1 MTNSTNNYAI
11 YLGNNCIATVDDTE
25 IAYEAYRKTV
35 ELADMLGTTASLVWV
50 DSGEVVA
57 CSNDEDEWDED
68 FDYIDE
74 SDESGFDPYM
84 GCYTGDC

>member
-11 YLGNNCIATVDDTE
+11 YLGNNCIATIDGTE
-25 IAYEAYRKTV
+25 IAYEAYRKAV
-35 ELADMLGTTASLVWV
+35 ELADMLGICASLVWV

-57 CSNDEDEWDED
+57 CSDDED
-68 FDYIDE
+68 DYDRDYEPDIDE
-74 SDESGFDPYM
+74 CGYDPYM

>member
-11 YLGNNCIATVDDTE
+11 YLGNNCIATIDGTE
-25 IAYEAYRKTV
+25 IAYEAYRKAV
-35 ELADMLGTTASLVWV
+35 ELADMLGICASLVWV

-57 CSNDEDEWDED
+57 YSDDEDDYDRDYEPDVDEC
-68 FDYIDE
+68 
-74 SDESGFDPYM
+74 GFDPYE